1 MKQSGMPLSG
11 SESNSDREQEEIEQK
26 LLEALESPAIPVGED
41 FWTELCRTAHER
53 ARPSSSTNR
62 Q

>member
-26 LLEALESPAIPVGED
+26 LLEAL
-41 FWTELCRTAHER
+41 
-53 ARPSSSTNR
+53 
-62 Q
+62 